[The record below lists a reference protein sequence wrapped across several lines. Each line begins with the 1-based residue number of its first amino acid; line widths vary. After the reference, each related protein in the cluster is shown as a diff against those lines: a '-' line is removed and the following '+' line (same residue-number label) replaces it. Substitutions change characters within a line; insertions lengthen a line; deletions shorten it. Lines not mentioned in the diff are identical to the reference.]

1 MARFRELDSEQRKI
15 YLNSCQVY
23 RAFMD
28 EIKLSYQFRG
38 GMRWKKTAGK
48 DYLFKTIG
56 RNGLGKSMGVRSPIT
71 ENIFEEFHK
80 AKSRNKVRSESL
92 RESLAQQ
99 SRLCVAIGINRM
111 PKIPAQILRLLDKEN
126 VLGNGVSVLGTHAIY
141 AYEAAAGIMIDNNLM
156 ETMDVDLLYDARRK
170 LRLTSEINQSGL
182 IGLLKKVDKTFE
194 LAGEGHYRAIN
205 DRGFMVELIKKTP
218 DPPFKIESQCLSNFK
233 DDIKAAEMTGLKWL
247 DSAPSFRRTAI
258 AEDGYPVDLVVPDPR
273 YFALNKLWVSQQ
285 DDRDPV
291 KKPRDFHQAKAV
303 ADLCLNY
310 LAMPFDD
317 PFLKVFP
324 EFIRKQIPDLIEGLD
339 YRDDSSL
346 DMLMF

>member
-1 MARFRELDSEQRKI
+1 MRDNLMARFRELDSEQRKI

-170 LRLTSEINQSGL
+170 FPPRL
-182 IGLLKKVDKTFE
+182 
-194 LAGEGHYRAIN
+194 
-205 DRGFMVELIKKTP
+205 
-218 DPPFKIESQCLSNFK
+218 
-233 DDIKAAEMTGLKWL
+233 
-247 DSAPSFRRTAI
+247 AP
-258 AEDGYPVDLVVPDPR
+258 
-273 YFALNKLWVSQQ
+273 
-285 DDRDPV
+285 
-291 KKPRDFHQAKAV
+291 
-303 ADLCLNY
+303 
-310 LAMPFDD
+310 
-317 PFLKVFP
+317 
-324 EFIRKQIPDLIEGLD
+324 
-339 YRDDSSL
+339 
-346 DMLMF
+346 

>member
-1 MARFRELDSEQRKI
+1 
-15 YLNSCQVY
+15 
-23 RAFMD
+23 
-28 EIKLSYQFRG
+28 
-38 GMRWKKTAGK
+38 
-48 DYLFKTIG
+48 
-56 RNGLGKSMGVRSPIT
+56 
-71 ENIFEEFHK
+71 
-80 AKSRNKVRSESL
+80 
-92 RESLAQQ
+92 
-99 SRLCVAIGINRM
+99 
-111 PKIPAQILRLLDKEN
+111 
-126 VLGNGVSVLGTHAIY
+126 
-141 AYEAAAGIMIDNNLM
+141 
-156 ETMDVDLLYDARRK
+156 
-170 LRLTSEINQSGL
+170 
-182 IGLLKKVDKTFE
+182 
-194 LAGEGHYRAIN
+194 
-205 DRGFMVELIKKTP
+205 
-218 DPPFKIESQCLSNFK
+218 
-233 DDIKAAEMTGLKWL
+233 MTGLKWL